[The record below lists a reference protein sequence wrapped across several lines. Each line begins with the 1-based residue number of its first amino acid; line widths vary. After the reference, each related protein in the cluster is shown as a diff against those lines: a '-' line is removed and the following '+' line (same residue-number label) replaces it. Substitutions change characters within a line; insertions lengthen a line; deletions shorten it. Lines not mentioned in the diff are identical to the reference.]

1 MMDKSINV
9 CHVTSAHDQLDDR
22 IYLKE
27 CISLANAGYKTY
39 IVARGEDRNVNNIE
53 IIGCGY
59 PKDRRDRMTGFT
71 KNVFMKAKA
80 LACDV
85 YHIHDPELLPYGV
98 KLKNAGKKVIFDS
111 HEDVPA
117 QIMDKEWLPK
127 SLRFVISKLYKMYET
142 YAVGKFD
149 AVVAATPHIAEQFQ
163 GRCQN
168 VVTVNNY
175 PCLDDIKFHEKLF
188 AERKSIICYA
198 GGISEMRG
206 EKIMTEAMQ
215 EVDGLLILAG
225 DSENVS
231 SPPRTKYVGRI
242 SRQEVNELYGR
253 SRAGIVIYQ
262 PAKNHFEAQPIKL
275 FEFMAAGLPMVASD
289 FPLWKMIVEENNCGI
304 CVNPTDV
311 DAVRKA
317 CIELLNNPERS
328 QQLGRNGRKAVLEKY
343 NWANEEKKLLAL
355 YNSL

>member
-1 MMDKSINV
+1 MREICKV
-9 CHVTSAHDQLDDR
+9 CHMTSAHRQLDDR
-22 IYLKE
+22 IYIKE
-27 CISLANAGYKTY
+27 CRSLASAGYKTY
-39 IVARGEDRNVNNIE
+39 IVAIGEKNDISNVE

-59 PKDRRDRMTGFT
+59 SNNRFERMTSFS
-71 KNVFMKAKA
+71 KNVYLKAKE

-98 KLKNAGKKVIFDS
+98 KLKKAGKKVIFDS

-117 QIMDKEWLPK
+117 QIMDKEWLPR

-163 GRCQN
+163 GRCQK

-175 PCLDDIKFHEKLF
+175 PCLDDIKFHEKSF
-188 AERKSIICYA
+188 AERESIICYA

-206 EKIMTEAMQ
+206 ERIMTEAMQ

-231 SPPRTKYVGRI
+231 PPPRTKYVGRI

-253 SRAGIVIYQ
+253 SRAGFVIYQ

-289 FPLWKMIVEENNCGI
+289 FPLWKKIVEENNCGI

-355 YNSL
+355 YNFL